1 MSDEQQQ
8 SPIEKHQEAVKQE
21 ILRWRLSYRHIIE
34 FKGAKSD
41 GLQYVVVFS
50 KPTKTKPIPDPV
62 VRVFFMVH
70 VGEDPLNNGQIP
82 MSYLL
87 ENQRLRH
94 WVGDGTVPS
103 DGMFDVLSRQKMTT
117 RRNHENLKSG
127 RPSQRSQLAGIDAE
141 IKAHRTMMDDLK
153 RATNFNQVELEQCL
167 TVFEEVAIPDPVGTG
182 KVLDREGLIKGL
194 TKLEKHGLASVDWGQ
209 SALVDA
215 FFSTLDTNNGG
226 TIDMKE
232 FTIGIALLT
241 KGSLDDKI
249 KFAFNCIDVN
259 HSGSLDRVEL
269 GDFLRCLIQA
279 GPAVAGSS
287 LISNE
292 QVNQMVTQAFAVIDV
307 NGDEKISFEEFH
319 KWAQGQG
326 HLIAAAFS

>member
-1 MSDEQQQ
+1 MTEQ
-8 SPIEKHQEAVKQE
+8 SPIEQHQQAVTQE
-21 ILRWRLSYRHIIE
+21 ILRWGLSYRHIIE

-41 GLQYVVVFS
+41 GLQYTVVFS

-70 VGEDPLNNGQIP
+70 VGEDPLNNGQVP
-82 MSYLL
+82 MSYIL

-103 DGMFDVLSRQKMTT
+103 DGMFDVIARQKLTT
-117 RRNHENLKSG
+117 RVRHESLKQG
-127 RPSQRSQLAGIDAE
+127 RPSIRQQLAGIDGE

-153 RATNFNQVELEQCL
+153 RQTNFNQVELETCMA
-167 TVFEEVAIPDPVGTG
+167 VFDEVAIPDPVGTG
-182 KVLDREGLIKGL
+182 KVLDRNGLVAGL

-241 KGSLDDKI
+241 KGTLDDKI

-259 HSGSLDRVEL
+259 HSGTLDRVEL

-287 LISNE
+287 LITTE

-307 NGDEKISFEEFH
+307 NNDEKISFAEFH